1 MLMTRR
7 SARALL
13 GFMLVAAG
21 AAMVSAG
28 PAGDAWLIVPGVR
41 VGAITRTT
49 SEIDL
54 VRAYGHGNVRTGNIN
69 VGEGVTERGTLVFP
83 DEPIKRA
90 AVLWKDL
97 SNNQMPERI
106 QITGSKTLWKTAQGI
121 TLGMSL
127 RELERLNGRPFVLTG
142 FGWDYGGTI
151 ISWERGALARAFATG
166 GRIILRLRPP
176 SGLTPGALRPVTGD
190 RESRSNHGTMQR
202 LNPRVYQMIIEFK

>member
-1 MLMTRR
+1 MTRR
-7 SARALL
+7 SAAVVAGL
-13 GFMLVAAG
+13 MLVAVG
-21 AAMVSAG
+21 AAMASAG
-28 PAGDAWLIVPGVR
+28 PADDAWLIVPGVR
-41 VGAITRTT
+41 VGAIMRTA
-49 SEIDL
+49 SELDL
-54 VRAYGHGNVRTGNIN
+54 IRAYGHGNVRTQDIN
-69 VGEGVTERGTLVFP
+69 VGEGVTERGTVVFP

-106 QITGSKTLWKTAQGI
+106 QITGSKTLWKMAQGI
-121 TLGMSL
+121 TLGTSL

-176 SGLTPGALRPVTGD
+176 SGLTQGVLRPVTGD
-190 RESRSNHGTMQR
+190 REFRSNHATMQR
-202 LNPRVYQMIIEFK
+202 LNPRIYQMIIEFK

>member
-1 MLMTRR
+1 MTRR
-7 SARALL
+7 SAAVVAGL
-13 GFMLVAAG
+13 MLVAVG
-21 AAMVSAG
+21 AAMASVG
-28 PAGDAWLIVPGVR
+28 PADDAWLIVPGVR
-41 VGAITRTT
+41 VGAITRTA
-49 SEIDL
+49 SELDL
-54 VRAYGHGNVRTGNIN
+54 IRAYGHGNVRTGDIEL
-69 VGEGVTERGTLVFP
+69 GEGVRERGTVVFP

-121 TLGMSL
+121 TLGTSL

-176 SGLTPGALRPVTGD
+176 SGLTQGALRPVTGD
-190 RESRSNHGTMQR
+190 REFRSNHVTMQR
-202 LNPRVYQMIIEFK
+202 LNPRIYQMIIEFK